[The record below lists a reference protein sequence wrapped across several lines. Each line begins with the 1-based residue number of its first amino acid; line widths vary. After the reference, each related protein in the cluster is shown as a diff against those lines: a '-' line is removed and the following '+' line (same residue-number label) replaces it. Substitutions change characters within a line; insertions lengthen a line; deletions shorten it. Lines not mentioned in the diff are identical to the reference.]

1 MAKKLSVILII
12 LILSTGCATLKEES
26 YESILNTTMNSN
38 VSVTNTYRAGYK
50 YYLPK
55 GMRNLSHEGSN
66 EILALNND
74 IYYMY
79 VDRVSYYNKVEKDYE
94 QNSDA
99 DYSKSLQK
107 DNLFGYIEIKN
118 AANEQYFI
126 EIMYNYA
133 KIEVIVDK
141 DKANEAI
148 AYAMSILTS
157 ISYQDEVLTSLMGED
172 VLKTS
177 EIEHNIFESAD
188 TESGYLQIVEEYGQY
203 EEKEEVIDPDF
214 IRK

>member
-12 LILSTGCATLKEES
+12 LILSTGCATLKDES
-26 YESILNTTMNSN
+26 YESILNTTMSSN
-38 VSVTNTYRAGYK
+38 VAITNTFRAGYK

-79 VDRVSYYNKVEKDYE
+79 VDRVSYYNKIERDYE
-94 QNSDA
+94 PNSEA
-99 DYSKSLQK
+99 VYSQSLQK

-118 AANEQYFI
+118 TANEQYFI

-133 KIEVIVDK
+133 KIEVIVEK
-141 DKANEAI
+141 EEANKAI
-148 AYAMSILTS
+148 AYAMSILSS
-157 ISYQDEVLTSLMGED
+157 IKYQDTVLTSLMGED
-172 VLKTS
+172 VLKS
-177 EIEHNIFESAD
+177 NEVQHNIFETAQ
-188 TESGYLQIVEEYGQY
+188 TERG
-203 EEKEEVIDPDF
+203 
-214 IRK
+214 

>member
-99 DYSKSLQK
+99 VYSKSLQK